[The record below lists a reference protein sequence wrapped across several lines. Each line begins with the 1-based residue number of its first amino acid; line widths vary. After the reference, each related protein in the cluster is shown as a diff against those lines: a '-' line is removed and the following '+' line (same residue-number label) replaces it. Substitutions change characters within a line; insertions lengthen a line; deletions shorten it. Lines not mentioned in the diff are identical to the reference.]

1 MEVEPQ
7 VNEARS
13 VATLSK
19 WLEKLPLSKGDS
31 WLSMF
36 IFTPFSPTSNMSA
49 ANAYQH
55 CNHQTGRWNG
65 EAHHASEDHGS
76 AQYAQ
81 LVCHGHHVLH
91 EPALQ
96 VRRGLKLRSEDRTY
110 SVFANGM
117 KAFVWNWAVS

>member
-1 MEVEPQ
+1 MRINTV
-7 VNEARS
+7 
-13 VATLSK
+13 
-19 WLEKLPLSKGDS
+19 
-31 WLSMF
+31 F
-36 IFTPFSPTSNMSA
+36 
-49 ANAYQH
+49 
-55 CNHQTGRWNG
+55 HQTGRWNG

-96 VRRGLKLRSEDRTY
+96 VRRGLKPRSEDRTY